1 MNRISGPAGLPH
13 SCAEMVRPSG
23 VFTVIGL
30 YFTSCPKP
38 GCAIVK
44 TKAATAVILTRRRF
58 QTKFVIE
65 ILPLFFCC
73 GSGYHARSEGE
84 KPDRRAQIGLAS
96 AKGGSCA
103 GKIRSPFNRPRTSLV
118 AEPS

>member
-30 YFTSCPKP
+30 YFTSCPKL
-38 GCAIVK
+38 GCAIVT
-44 TKAATAVILTRRRF
+44 TKAAAAVILTRRRF

-65 ILPLFFCC
+65 ILPLFFCYRP
-73 GSGYHARSEGE
+73 GYHARSEGE
-84 KPDRRAQIGLAS
+84 SRAGERADWPGQRQGRFLSGENTHTI
-96 AKGGSCA
+96 
-103 GKIRSPFNRPRTSLV
+103 
-118 AEPS
+118 E